1 MHQLSAKTVGCCLGL
16 DLGDVSTSFCILDEE
31 GLVLREGAVPSTQ
44 TGFVSLLD
52 GVPPMRVIMESTTAT
67 HWVSKTIR
75 SLGHTVIVTNP
86 RRFDLITKSLRKTD
100 RNDAHMLAR
109 IGRLDV
115 DLLQPV
121 HERSDVSLRMR
132 ALLNARSNLVRMRTR
147 LISQVRC
154 AVKVFGHRVP
164 SCSPESFHVRAKLL
178 LAAELR
184 PALQP
189 LLEVLEA
196 LKQAIRQH
204 DAEIARI
211 GQEFPATRLFEDIH
225 GVGPVLALS
234 FVASIEDPRRFKSSR
249 AVGAFLGLTP
259 ASRQSGNSNPRLGI
273 TKQGD
278 DALRSLLVTAATHIL
293 RRSAPDSDLKRY
305 GRKVA
310 AGGTPR
316 DKGRARIAV
325 ARKLA
330 IVMHRMWITGE
341 VYTPLQATTDNA
353 QDD

>member
-1 MHQLSAKTVGCCLGL
+1 MHQLSVPTVGSCVGL
-16 DLGDVSTSFCILDEE
+16 DLGDSSTSYCLLDS
-31 GLVLREGAVPSTQ
+31 GGQVLREGAVPT
-44 TGFVSLLD
+44 TRTDFVGLL
-52 GVPPMRVIMESTTAT
+52 GGLPPMRVVMESTVAT
-67 HWVSKTIR
+67 HWVSQTIR

-115 DLLQPV
+115 ELLQPV
-121 HERSDVSLRMR
+121 HERSDVSLQART
-132 ALLNARSNLVRMRTR
+132 LLRARSNLVRTRTR
-147 LISQVRC
+147 LVSQVRC

-164 SCSPESFHVRAKLL
+164 SCSPETFHVRAKLV

-189 LLEVLEA
+189 LLDVLEG
-196 LKQAIRQH
+196 LKRAIQQY

-211 GQEFPATRLFEDIH
+211 SRQFPATRLFKDIH

-249 AVGAFLGLTP
+249 TVGAFLGLAP
-259 ASRQSGNSNPRLGI
+259 ASRQSGNSDPRLGI

-278 DALRSLLVTAATHIL
+278 DGLRSLLVTAATHIL
-293 RRSAPDSDLKRY
+293 RPSAPDSDLKRY
-305 GRKVA
+305 GRNVA
-310 AGGTPR
+310 VGGTPR

-330 IVMHRMWITGE
+330 IVMHRIWSTGE
-341 VYTPLQATTDNA
+341 VYRPLRPTSNDTQND
-353 QDD
+353 